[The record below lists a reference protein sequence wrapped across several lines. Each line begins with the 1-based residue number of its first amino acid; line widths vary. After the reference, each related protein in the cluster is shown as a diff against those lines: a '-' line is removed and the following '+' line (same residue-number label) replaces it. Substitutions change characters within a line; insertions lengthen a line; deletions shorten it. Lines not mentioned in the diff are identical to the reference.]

1 MLLTFGEENS
11 KNKGWDDV
19 SLMYSLSAP
28 LSYVVPKIA
37 LRQYVEVS
45 QFMIRL
51 KRVEHKLQ
59 SIWRRQMTEARS
71 YLRSEELQRRKTPVA
86 NGGDM
91 GAHGSDDSMRQA
103 MRQSAIACS
112 EMVQFFHQVQ
122 RYISLNVIEGA
133 WGEFLE
139 TTGPVEASDA
149 KTGDAREIDIDK
161 WNEAHSKYIGV
172 IHEVVCGGGSSGGMG
187 FQRNLSGIFDTAF
200 QFINAVKEMYS
211 ERTLSNR
218 RGTASSSS
226 PSPSERV
233 QQYRNTLA
241 GGSASASRHASS
253 VSAVV
258 ARFKEQ
264 VRNIMRVLSHNT
276 ASDLQFLVVT
286 IDFNGN
292 YTEAA

>member
-1 MLLTFGEENS
+1 
-11 KNKGWDDV
+11 
-19 SLMYSLSAP
+19 
-28 LSYVVPKIA
+28 
-37 LRQYVEVS
+37 VS

-71 YLRSEELQRRKTPVA
+71 YLRSEELQRRKAPGA
-86 NGGDM
+86 DGGDL
-91 GAHGSDDSMRQA
+91 GTRGSEDSMRLA

-112 EMVQFFHQVQ
+112 EMIQFFHQVQ

-139 TTGPVEASDA
+139 TTGPAEAA
-149 KTGDAREIDIDK
+149 GTKTGETREIDIDK

-172 IHEVVCGGGSSGGMG
+172 IHEVVCGGGSGGGLG
-187 FQRNLSGIFDTAF
+187 FQRNLAGIFDTAF

-211 ERTLSNR
+211 ERTLSSR
-218 RGTASSSS
+218 RGASSSSS
-226 PSPSERV
+226 PSLSDRP

-241 GGSASASRHASS
+241 GGTISSASKHASS

-264 VRNIMRVLSHNT
+264 VRTIMRVLSHNT

-286 IDFNGN
+286 IDFNGS
-292 YTEAA
+292 YTEAV

>member
-1 MLLTFGEENS
+1 
-11 KNKGWDDV
+11 
-19 SLMYSLSAP
+19 
-28 LSYVVPKIA
+28 
-37 LRQYVEVS
+37 
-45 QFMIRL
+45 MIRL

-71 YLRSEELQRRKTPVA
+71 YLRSEELQRRKAPGS
-86 NGGDM
+86 NGGDL
-91 GAHGSDDSMRQA
+91 GGRGSEDIMRQA

-139 TTGPVEASDA
+139 TTGPIDA
-149 KTGDAREIDIDK
+149 ADKTGDTREIDIDK

-172 IHEVVCGGGSSGGMG
+172 IHEVVCGGGSGGGMG
-187 FQRNLSGIFDTAF
+187 FQRNLAGIFDTAF

-211 ERTLSNR
+211 ERTLSSR
-218 RGTASSSS
+218 RGTSSLGS
-226 PSPSERV
+226 PSPSDHSL
-233 QQYRNTLA
+233 QYRSA
-241 GGSASASRHASS
+241 VSGDSASAAKHASG
-253 VSAVV
+253 VGAVA

-286 IDFNGN
+286 IDFNGG
-292 YTEAA
+292 YTDAA